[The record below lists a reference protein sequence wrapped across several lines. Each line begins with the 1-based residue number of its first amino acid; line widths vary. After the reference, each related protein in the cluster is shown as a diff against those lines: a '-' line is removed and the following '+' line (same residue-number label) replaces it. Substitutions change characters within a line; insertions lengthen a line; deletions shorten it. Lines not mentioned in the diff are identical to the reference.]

1 MTKEDYE
8 KKFLKKYGCK
18 TLYEFI
24 DVYLDFDLA
33 IELLTDYFLKC
44 SYVIN
49 LEKNILER
57 NKNDKQ
63 KI

>member
-8 KKFLKKYGCK
+8 KKFLKYYKCNS
-18 TLYEFI
+18 LYEFI
-24 DVYLDFDLA
+24 DTYLDFDLA

-57 NKNDKQ
+57 IENDK
-63 KI
+63 